1 MRPHLPH
8 LHICYP
14 IVRLGEGK
22 TQDGARGLAITPSAS
37 EGNLRQLWYRSSMNG
52 PLDGIRIIDWTIWQ
66 QGPVATQMLADLGA
80 EVIKIEERERGD
92 PGRGIAAIAG
102 SATGKGGRNYYF
114 EANNK
119 HKKSI
124 ALDLKRPEAREILY
138 RLAAQSDIFV
148 QNFRK
153 GVAARLGL
161 GYPELRA
168 RNQRIIYASASGYG
182 PDGPDSGEPSF
193 DYLGQARS
201 GIMNAIG
208 IDGTTPTY
216 IFGGIADQMGAVMLA
231 YGILA
236 ALFARERT
244 GIGQEV
250 DASHLGSMMALQGL
264 NVVARTIMGKEFP
277 HNTRVN
283 AYNPLWNHYQC
294 ADGKWISLAMLQP
307 DRYWKDF
314 LKVIGKSELGD
325 DPRFAEIKSRGKN
338 APELI
343 KIFDAVFAT
352 RPRDEWMRV
361 LKAGGD
367 FIYTVVNSV
376 SDLPSDPQV
385 KANEYIVDYQH
396 PVLGQMSLL
405 GMPVKLSATPG
416 EPRGH
421 APELGEHTETILT
434 ETLGYS
440 WDEVAKLRDA
450 NVI

>member
-1 MRPHLPH
+1 MIDPS
-8 LHICYP
+8 
-14 IVRLGEGK
+14 GGAQTQEGCGIEK
-22 TQDGARGLAITPSAS
+22 VMS
-37 EGNLRQLWYRSSMNG
+37 G

-92 PGRGIAAIAG
+92 PGRGITAVAG
-102 SATGKGGRNYYF
+102 SATNKGGRNYYF

-124 ALDLKRPEAREILY
+124 ALNLKHPEAREIVH
-138 RLAAQSDIFV
+138 RLAARSDVFV

-153 GVAARLGL
+153 GVANRLGL
-161 GYPELRA
+161 GYADLA
-168 RNQRIIYASASGYG
+168 TINSRIIYASASGYG
-182 PDGPDSGEPSF
+182 PEGPDSGEPSF

-208 IDGTTPTY
+208 SGSTAPTY
-216 IFGGIADQMGAVMLA
+216 VYGGIADQMGAIMLA
-231 YGILA
+231 YGVLA

-277 HNTRVN
+277 RNTRAN
-283 AYNPLWNHYQC
+283 AYNPLWNHYRC
-294 ADGKWISLAMLQP
+294 ADDKWISLAMLQP
-307 DRYWKDF
+307 DRYWKNF
-314 LKVIGKSELGD
+314 CEVVGKMELIE
-325 DPRFAEIKSRGKN
+325 DPRFAEVKTRGKN
-338 APELI
+338 SAAVVA
-343 KIFDAVFAT
+343 IFDEVFAT
-352 RPRDEWMRV
+352 RPRDEWMRI
-361 LKAGGD
+361 LKGRGD
-367 FIYTVVNSV
+367 FIYTIVNSV
-376 SDLPSDPQV
+376 TDLPDDPQV
-385 KANEYIVDYQH
+385 RANDYVVDYDH
-396 PVLGQMSLL
+396 PALGNLTLL

-421 APELGEHTETILT
+421 APELGEHTELLLT
-434 ETLGYS
+434 EMLGYS
-440 WDEVAKLRDA
+440 WDDVARLREA

>member
-1 MRPHLPH
+1 M
-8 LHICYP
+8 
-14 IVRLGEGK
+14 
-22 TQDGARGLAITPSAS
+22 S
-37 EGNLRQLWYRSSMNG
+37 G

-92 PGRGIAAIAG
+92 PGRGITAVAG
-102 SATGKGGRNYYF
+102 SGTVKSGRNYYF

-124 ALDLKRPEAREILY
+124 ALNLKQPAAREIVH
-138 RLAAQSDIFV
+138 RLTARSDVFV

-153 GVAARLGL
+153 GVAKRLGL
-161 GYPELRA
+161 GYADLAVHNPRL
-168 RNQRIIYASASGYG
+168 IYASASGYG
-182 PDGPDSGEPSF
+182 PEGPDSGEPSF

-208 IDGTTPTY
+208 SGTTTPTY
-216 IFGGIADQMGAVMLA
+216 VYGGIADQMGAVMLA
-231 YGILA
+231 YGVLA

-277 HNTRVN
+277 RNTRAN
-283 AYNPLWNHYQC
+283 AYNPLWNHYRC
-294 ADGKWISLAMLQP
+294 ADDKWISLAMLQP
-307 DRYWKDF
+307 DRYWRDF
-314 LKVIGKSELGD
+314 CEVLGKPELIA
-325 DPRFAEIKSRGKN
+325 DPRFAEAKIRGKN
-338 APELI
+338 SAALI
-343 KIFDAVFAT
+343 AIFDDVFAT

-361 LKAGGD
+361 LKGRGD
-367 FIYTVVNSV
+367 FIYTIVNSV
-376 SDLPSDPQV
+376 SDLPDDPQV
-385 KANEYIVDYQH
+385 RANDYVVDYNH
-396 PVLGQMSLL
+396 PALGNLTLL

-421 APELGEHTETILT
+421 APELGEHTELLLT
-434 ETLGYS
+434 EMLGYS
-440 WDEVAKLRDA
+440 WDDVARLREA

>member
-1 MRPHLPH
+1 M
-8 LHICYP
+8 IDAS
-14 IVRLGEGK
+14 GGTQTQEGCGIEK
-22 TQDGARGLAITPSAS
+22 
-37 EGNLRQLWYRSSMNG
+37 SMSG

-92 PGRGIAAIAG
+92 PGRGITAVAG
-102 SATGKGGRNYYF
+102 SSTVKSGRNYYF

-124 ALDLKRPEAREILY
+124 ALNLKQPEAREIVH
-138 RLAAQSDIFV
+138 RLAARSDVFV

-153 GVAARLGL
+153 GVAQRLGL
-161 GYPELRA
+161 GYAELA
-168 RNQRIIYASASGYG
+168 TLNPRIIYASASGYG
-182 PDGPDSGEPSF
+182 PEGPDSGEPSF

-208 IDGTTPTY
+208 TGSTAPSY
-216 IFGGIADQMGAVMLA
+216 VYGGIADQMGAIMLA
-231 YGILA
+231 YGVLA

-277 HNTRVN
+277 RNTRAN
-283 AYNPLWNHYQC
+283 AYNPLWNHYRC
-294 ADGKWISLAMLQP
+294 ADDKWISLAMLQP
-307 DRYWKDF
+307 DRYWKNF
-314 LKVIGKSELGD
+314 CEVVGKPELAE
-325 DPRFAEIKSRGKN
+325 DPRFAEAKVRGRN
-338 APELI
+338 SAALVA
-343 KIFDAVFAT
+343 IFDEVFAA

-361 LKAGGD
+361 LKGRGD
-367 FIYTVVNSV
+367 FIYTIVNSV
-376 SDLPSDPQV
+376 SDLPDDPQV
-385 KANEYIVDYQH
+385 RANGYVVDYDH
-396 PVLGQMSLL
+396 PALGNLTLL

-421 APELGEHTETILT
+421 APELGEHTELLLT
-434 ETLGYS
+434 EMLGYS
-440 WDEVAKLRDA
+440 WDDVARLREA

>member
-1 MRPHLPH
+1 M
-8 LHICYP
+8 
-14 IVRLGEGK
+14 
-22 TQDGARGLAITPSAS
+22 S
-37 EGNLRQLWYRSSMNG
+37 G
-52 PLDGIRIIDWTIWQ
+52 PLDGIRIMDWTIWQ

-92 PGRGIAAIAG
+92 PGRGITAVAG
-102 SATGKGGRNYYF
+102 SGTVKSGRNYYF

-124 ALDLKRPEAREILY
+124 ALNLKQPAAREIVH
-138 RLAAQSDIFV
+138 RLTARSNVFV

-153 GVAARLGL
+153 GVAKRLGL
-161 GYPELRA
+161 GYADLAVHNPRL
-168 RNQRIIYASASGYG
+168 IYASASGYG
-182 PDGPDSGEPSF
+182 PEGPDSGEPSF

-208 IDGTTPTY
+208 SGTTTPTY
-216 IFGGIADQMGAVMLA
+216 VYGGIADQMGAVMLA
-231 YGILA
+231 YGVLA

-277 HNTRVN
+277 RNTRAN
-283 AYNPLWNHYQC
+283 AYNPLWNHYRC
-294 ADGKWISLAMLQP
+294 ADDKWISLAMLQP
-307 DRYWKDF
+307 DRYWRDF
-314 LKVIGKSELGD
+314 CEVLGKPELIA
-325 DPRFAEIKSRGKN
+325 DPRFAEVKIRGKN
-338 APELI
+338 SAALI
-343 KIFDAVFAT
+343 AIFDDVFAT

-361 LKAGGD
+361 LKGRGD
-367 FIYTVVNSV
+367 FIYTIVNSV
-376 SDLPSDPQV
+376 SDLPDDPQV
-385 KANEYIVDYQH
+385 RANDYVVDYNH
-396 PVLGQMSLL
+396 PALGNLTLL

-421 APELGEHTETILT
+421 APELGEHTELLLT
-434 ETLGYS
+434 EMLGYS
-440 WDEVAKLRDA
+440 WDDVARLREA

>member
-1 MRPHLPH
+1 M
-8 LHICYP
+8 IDAS
-14 IVRLGEGK
+14 GGTQTQEGCGIEK
-22 TQDGARGLAITPSAS
+22 
-37 EGNLRQLWYRSSMNG
+37 SMSG
-52 PLDGIRIIDWTIWQ
+52 PLDGIRIVDWTIWQ

-92 PGRGIAAIAG
+92 PGRGITAVAG
-102 SATGKGGRNYYF
+102 SSTVKSGRNYYF

-124 ALDLKRPEAREILY
+124 ALNLKQPEAREIVH
-138 RLAAQSDIFV
+138 RLAARSDVFV

-153 GVAARLGL
+153 GVAQRLGL
-161 GYPELRA
+161 GYAELA
-168 RNQRIIYASASGYG
+168 ALNPRIIYASASGYG
-182 PDGPDSGEPSF
+182 PEGPDSGEPSF

-208 IDGTTPTY
+208 TGSTAPTY
-216 IFGGIADQMGAVMLA
+216 VYGGIADQMGAIMLA
-231 YGILA
+231 YGVLA

-277 HNTRVN
+277 RNTRAN
-283 AYNPLWNHYQC
+283 AYNPLWNHYRC
-294 ADGKWISLAMLQP
+294 ADDKWISLAMLQP
-307 DRYWKDF
+307 DRYWKNF
-314 LKVIGKSELGD
+314 CEVVGKPELIE
-325 DPRFAEIKSRGKN
+325 DPRFAEAKVRGKN
-338 APELI
+338 SAAVVA
-343 KIFDAVFAT
+343 IFDEVFAA

-361 LKAGGD
+361 LKGRGD
-367 FIYTVVNSV
+367 FIYTIVNSV
-376 SDLPSDPQV
+376 SDLPDDPQV
-385 KANEYIVDYQH
+385 RANGYVVEYDH
-396 PVLGQMSLL
+396 PALGNLTLL

-421 APELGEHTETILT
+421 APELGEHTELLLT
-434 ETLGYS
+434 EMLGYS
-440 WDEVAKLRDA
+440 WDDVARLREA

>member
-1 MRPHLPH
+1 M
-8 LHICYP
+8 
-14 IVRLGEGK
+14 
-22 TQDGARGLAITPSAS
+22 S
-37 EGNLRQLWYRSSMNG
+37 G
-52 PLDGIRIIDWTIWQ
+52 PLDGIRIVDWTIWQ

-92 PGRGIAAIAG
+92 PGRGIVAVAG
-102 SATGKGGRNYYF
+102 SSTVKGGRNYYF

-124 ALDLKRPEAREILY
+124 ALNLKQPEAREIVH
-138 RLAAQSDIFV
+138 RLAARSDVFV

-153 GVAARLGL
+153 GVAQRLGL
-161 GYPELRA
+161 GYAELA
-168 RNQRIIYASASGYG
+168 ALNPRIIYASASGYG
-182 PDGPDSGEPSF
+182 PEGPDSGEPSF

-208 IDGTTPTY
+208 TGSTAPTY
-216 IFGGIADQMGAVMLA
+216 VYGGIADQMGAIMLA
-231 YGILA
+231 YGVLA

-277 HNTRVN
+277 RNTRAN
-283 AYNPLWNHYQC
+283 AYNPLWNHYRC
-294 ADGKWISLAMLQP
+294 ADDKWISLAMLQP
-307 DRYWKDF
+307 DRYWKNF
-314 LKVIGKSELGD
+314 CEVVGKPELIE
-325 DPRFAEIKSRGKN
+325 DPRFAEAKVRGKN
-338 APELI
+338 SAAVVA
-343 KIFDAVFAT
+343 IFDEVFAA

-361 LKAGGD
+361 LKGRGD
-367 FIYTVVNSV
+367 FIYTIVNSV
-376 SDLPSDPQV
+376 SDLPDDPQV
-385 KANEYIVDYQH
+385 RANGYVVEYDH
-396 PVLGQMSLL
+396 PALGNLTLL

-421 APELGEHTETILT
+421 APELGEHTELLLT
-434 ETLGYS
+434 EMLGYS
-440 WDEVAKLRDA
+440 WDDIARLREA

>member
-1 MRPHLPH
+1 M
-8 LHICYP
+8 
-14 IVRLGEGK
+14 
-22 TQDGARGLAITPSAS
+22 S
-37 EGNLRQLWYRSSMNG
+37 G

-92 PGRGIAAIAG
+92 PGRGITAVAG
-102 SATGKGGRNYYF
+102 SSTVKSGRNYYF

-124 ALDLKRPEAREILY
+124 ALNLKQPEAREIVH
-138 RLAAQSDIFV
+138 RLAARSDVFV

-153 GVAARLGL
+153 GVAQRLGL
-161 GYPELRA
+161 GYAELA
-168 RNQRIIYASASGYG
+168 ALNPRIIYASASGYG
-182 PDGPDSGEPSF
+182 PEGPDSGEPSF

-208 IDGTTPTY
+208 TGSTAPTY
-216 IFGGIADQMGAVMLA
+216 VYGGIADQMGAIMLA
-231 YGILA
+231 YGVLA

-277 HNTRVN
+277 RNTRAN
-283 AYNPLWNHYQC
+283 AYNPLWNHYRC
-294 ADGKWISLAMLQP
+294 ADDKWISLAMLQP
-307 DRYWKDF
+307 DRYWKNF
-314 LKVIGKSELGD
+314 CEVVGKPELAE
-325 DPRFAEIKSRGKN
+325 DPRFAEAKVRGRN
-338 APELI
+338 SAALVA
-343 KIFDAVFAT
+343 IFDEVFAA

-361 LKAGGD
+361 LKGRGD
-367 FIYTVVNSV
+367 FIYTIVNSV
-376 SDLPSDPQV
+376 SDLPDDPQV
-385 KANEYIVDYQH
+385 RANGYVVEYDH
-396 PVLGQMSLL
+396 PALGNLTLL

-421 APELGEHTETILT
+421 APELGEHTELLLT
-434 ETLGYS
+434 EMLGYS
-440 WDEVAKLRDA
+440 WDDIARLREA

>member
-1 MRPHLPH
+1 M
-8 LHICYP
+8 
-14 IVRLGEGK
+14 
-22 TQDGARGLAITPSAS
+22 S
-37 EGNLRQLWYRSSMNG
+37 G

-92 PGRGIAAIAG
+92 PGRGITAVAG
-102 SATGKGGRNYYF
+102 SSTVKSGRNYYF

-124 ALDLKRPEAREILY
+124 ALNLKEPAAREIVH
-138 RLAAQSDIFV
+138 RLAARSDVFV

-153 GVAARLGL
+153 GVAKRLGL
-161 GYPELRA
+161 GYADLAAHNP
-168 RNQRIIYASASGYG
+168 RIIYASASGYG
-182 PDGPDSGEPSF
+182 PEGPDSGEPSF

-201 GIMNAIG
+201 GIMNAV
-208 IDGTTPTY
+208 GTGSTDPTY
-216 IFGGIADQMGAVMLA
+216 VYGGIADQMGAIMLA
-231 YGILA
+231 YGVLA

-277 HNTRVN
+277 RNTRAN
-283 AYNPLWNHYQC
+283 AYNPLWNHYRC
-294 ADGKWISLAMLQP
+294 ADDKWISLAMLQP

-314 LKVIGKSELGD
+314 CEVMGKPELIE
-325 DPRFAEIKSRGKN
+325 DPRFADVKIRGKN
-338 APELI
+338 AAALI
-343 KIFDAVFAT
+343 ATFDAVFAT
-352 RPRDEWMRV
+352 RPRHEWMRV
-361 LKAGGD
+361 LKGRGD
-367 FIYTVVNSV
+367 FIYTIVNSV
-376 SDLPSDPQV
+376 SDLPDDPQV
-385 KANEYIVDYQH
+385 RANDYVVDYDH
-396 PVLGQMSLL
+396 PALGNLTLL

-421 APELGEHTETILT
+421 APELGEHTELLLT
-434 ETLGYS
+434 EMLGYS
-440 WDEVAKLRDA
+440 WDDVARLRDA

>member
-1 MRPHLPH
+1 M
-8 LHICYP
+8 
-14 IVRLGEGK
+14 
-22 TQDGARGLAITPSAS
+22 S
-37 EGNLRQLWYRSSMNG
+37 G
-52 PLDGIRIIDWTIWQ
+52 PLDGIRIVDWTIWQ

-92 PGRGIAAIAG
+92 PGRGIVAVAG
-102 SATGKGGRNYYF
+102 SSTVKGGRNYYF

-124 ALDLKRPEAREILY
+124 ALNLKQPEAREIVH
-138 RLAAQSDIFV
+138 RLAARSDIFV

-153 GVAARLGL
+153 GVAQRLGL
-161 GYPELRA
+161 GYAELA
-168 RNQRIIYASASGYG
+168 ALNPRIIYASASGYG
-182 PDGPDSGEPSF
+182 PEGPDSGEPSF

-208 IDGTTPTY
+208 TGSTAPTY
-216 IFGGIADQMGAVMLA
+216 VYGGIADQMGAIMLA
-231 YGILA
+231 YGVLA

-277 HNTRVN
+277 RNTRAN
-283 AYNPLWNHYQC
+283 AYNPLWNHYRC
-294 ADGKWISLAMLQP
+294 ADDKWISLAMLQP
-307 DRYWKDF
+307 DRYWKNF
-314 LKVIGKSELGD
+314 CEVVGKPELIE
-325 DPRFAEIKSRGKN
+325 DPRFAEAKVRGKN
-338 APELI
+338 SAAVVA
-343 KIFDAVFAT
+343 IFDEVFAA

-361 LKAGGD
+361 LKGRGD
-367 FIYTVVNSV
+367 FIYTIVNSV
-376 SDLPSDPQV
+376 TDLPDDPQV
-385 KANEYIVDYQH
+385 RANDYVVDYDH
-396 PVLGQMSLL
+396 PALGNLTLL

-421 APELGEHTETILT
+421 APELGEHTELLLT
-434 ETLGYS
+434 EMLGYS
-440 WDEVAKLRDA
+440 WDDVARLRDA

>member
-1 MRPHLPH
+1 M
-8 LHICYP
+8 
-14 IVRLGEGK
+14 
-22 TQDGARGLAITPSAS
+22 S
-37 EGNLRQLWYRSSMNG
+37 G

-92 PGRGIAAIAG
+92 PGRGITAVAG
-102 SATGKGGRNYYF
+102 SSTVKGGRNYYF

-124 ALDLKRPEAREILY
+124 ALNLKQPEAREIVH
-138 RLAAQSDIFV
+138 RLAARSDVFV

-153 GVAARLGL
+153 GVAQRLGL
-161 GYPELRA
+161 GYADLAALNP
-168 RNQRIIYASASGYG
+168 RIIYASASGYG
-182 PDGPDSGEPSF
+182 PEGPDSGEPSF

-201 GIMNAIG
+201 GIMNAL
-208 IDGTTPTY
+208 GTGSTAPTY
-216 IFGGIADQMGAVMLA
+216 VYGGIADQMGAIMLA
-231 YGILA
+231 YGVLA

-277 HNTRVN
+277 RNTRAN
-283 AYNPLWNHYQC
+283 AYNPLWNHYRC
-294 ADGKWISLAMLQP
+294 ADDKWISLAMLQP
-307 DRYWKDF
+307 DRYWKNF
-314 LKVIGKSELGD
+314 CEVVGKAELIE
-325 DPRFAEIKSRGKN
+325 DPRFAEIKIRGKN
-338 APELI
+338 SAALVA
-343 KIFDAVFAT
+343 IFDEVFAT

-361 LKAGGD
+361 LKGRGD
-367 FIYTVVNSV
+367 FIYTIVNSV
-376 SDLPSDPQV
+376 TDLPDDPQV
-385 KANEYIVDYQH
+385 RANDYVVDYDH
-396 PVLGQMSLL
+396 PALGNLTLL

-421 APELGEHTETILT
+421 APELGEHTELLLT
-434 ETLGYS
+434 EMLGYS
-440 WDEVAKLRDA
+440 WDDVARLRDA